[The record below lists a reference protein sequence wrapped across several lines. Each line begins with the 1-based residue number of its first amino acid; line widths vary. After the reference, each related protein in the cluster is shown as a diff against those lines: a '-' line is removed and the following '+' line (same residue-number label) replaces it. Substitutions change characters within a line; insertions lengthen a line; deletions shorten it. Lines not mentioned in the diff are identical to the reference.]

1 MNWTLQA
8 GRHWSGIGS
17 ADGSGLTPD
26 EFATLRA
33 EALRWALL
41 IVAIGGARDLLLGRR
56 LTSRSGRLLS
66 RPAHFAW

>member
-1 MNWTLQA
+1 MMNWTLQA

-17 ADGSGLTPD
+17 AEGSGVTPD

-41 IVAIGGARDLLLGRR
+41 IVAIGGLATYYWAG
-56 LTSRSGRLLS
+56 G
-66 RPAHFAW
+66 